1 MADTSRRTQE
11 TDNLEIPD
19 IVVKER
25 THKSRS
31 GLFTVSPLESSQGDK
46 RLHNAVD
53 YPREGIQGSYE
64 DIEECQGCEHNGG
77 IQLVAQDDEQ
87 PKSEQGHQYWS
98 AGPQEDTQSIQIL
111 HDRQPIKLAISSS
124 EHLSVPTALQPR
136 VHLIFCPALYSFLT
150 ETPVQKP
157 ETRLD
162 AVSAFQPHTTCI
174 SVT

>member
-1 MADTSRRTQE
+1 MQE
-11 TDNLEIPD
+11 TDNLEILD

-25 THKSRS
+25 TR
-31 GLFTVSPLESSQGDK
+31 VSPLESSQGDK

-64 DIEECQGCEHNGG
+64 DIEECQGCEHNCGV
-77 IQLVAQDDEQ
+77 QLVAQDDEQ

-124 EHLSVPTALQPR
+124 EYLSVPTALQPR
-136 VHLIFCPALYSFLT
+136 VHLIFCPVLYSLWT

-157 ETRLD
+157 VTRLD
-162 AVSAFQPHTTCI
+162 AVSAFETSYYLYICYIVQLLVH
-174 SVT
+174 